1 MDELLS
7 EHLSYNHD
15 AILEELIFV
24 PETTHKSP
32 IKKLK
37 KKLSPS
43 KILSNELQV
52 GFSLLY

>member
-15 AILEELIFV
+15 AILEELIFD

-37 KKLSPS
+37 EKSSLS
-43 KILSNELQV
+43 KILSSELEV
-52 GFSLLY
+52 SCSL